1 MNVLRL
7 RQSDWHS
14 PLHIQM
20 KSTLAAL
27 LLASATLGAG
37 PVLFAPTAAQ
47 AADAE
52 VSFDFFNDSLSPYGD
67 WIEVGDYGLCW
78 RPRDVDANWAP
89 YTDGYWSY
97 TDAGWTWVSYE
108 DFGGI
113 VYHYGRWVSV
123 EDEGWCWVPDYEWG
137 PAWVSWRNNDDYV
150 GWAPL
155 PPEARWEPE
164 VGFSVWV
171 DNSYDIGPSYYNFC
185 SVEDFGAPVIREVI
199 LPRPRNVVII
209 QNTVNITNITVN
221 RFAGVPFCGGPR
233 YDFLISRVR
242 RPIPALKLVRET
254 NITNIYNN
262 TVINNTVIN
271 NGRRGRALHAVQQG
285 NQLIVPAPRVKR
297 VANPLVAVP
306 NLKPV
311 RTVAAA
317 KVNKG
322 WDLVK
327 DNTQREQ
334 IKQKFAQETKGLRR
348 ETAPARAVETA
359 ELKPVPEKGDPNAP
373 SPVATGGRGKRNGK
387 DGRETAAGFAPGE
400 PAPGANTQPNQPPRQ
415 TADADDNK
423 PGKQG
428 NGKGRGENAGIVPGN
443 RGPLKPFN
451 GGDAP
456 NAGPGA
462 QKPDAGDTQTA
473 QQERLEKQRKDR
485 EQVARAA
492 EIQEEFRK
500 RRQQQAQIERPQKPQ
515 GQDDNASRPDA
526 AERIERQREAQA
538 AAAEARK
545 EQQARAAQ
553 QENAREQAAGER
565 AERMAERQREAQAG
579 ALEKRR
585 EQQQSQAAEARR
597 EQQQQQRQELLERR
611 QQQAQSEAME
621 QRRQQAAAGAA
632 QARREQM
639 EAMQA
644 QRQQA
649 MRQQQMEAQRERNQ
663 AMRQQQMEAQRQM
676 QAQRAEQAQRQMQ
689 QQLQQQQQQRAQQG
703 GNGKGGDGERR
714 GRGGRRGQ
722 QGDDN

>member
-1 MNVLRL
+1 
-7 RQSDWHS
+7 
-14 PLHIQM
+14 M

-37 PVLFAPTAAQ
+37 PVLFAPSAAQ

-108 DFGGI
+108 DFGGV

-171 DNSYDIGPSYYNFC
+171 DNSYDIGPSHYNFC

-400 PAPGANTQPNQPPRQ
+400 PAPGANAQPNQPTRQ
-415 TADADDNK
+415 TADTDDNK

-462 QKPDAGDTQTA
+462 QKPDTGEPQTA

-485 EQVARAA
+485 EQVSRAA
-492 EIQEEFRK
+492 EVQEEFRK
-500 RRQQQAQIERPQKPQ
+500 RRQQQQQAQIERPQKPQ

-526 AERIERQREAQA
+526 AERVERQREAQA

-553 QENAREQAAGER
+553 QENAREQAAGDR
-565 AERMAERQREAQAG
+565 AERMAERQREAQAAG
-579 ALEKRR
+579 LEKRR

-597 EQQQQQRQELLERR
+597 EQQQQRQELLERR
-611 QQQAQSEAME
+611 QQQAQGEAME

-649 MRQQQMEAQRERNQ
+649 MRQQQMEAQRDAQKERNQ
-663 AMRQQQMEAQRQM
+663 AMRQQQLEAQRQM

-689 QQLQQQQQQRAQQG
+689 QQQQQQPQRAQQG

-714 GRGGRRGQ
+714 GRGKKD
-722 QGDDN
+722 DDN